1 MNRLDA
7 SFVVEVAT
15 VLVIRSR
22 LWKGRLGNEY
32 LRLGI
37 EMVVEVVA
45 KNEVDENGLGELI
58 MVETGSSEERKK
70 SGADVLKTSNA
81 FVGKTEVEIGLG
93 SENIQRSNK
102 RGKR

>member
-1 MNRLDA
+1 
-7 SFVVEVAT
+7 
-15 VLVIRSR
+15 
-22 LWKGRLGNEY
+22 
-32 LRLGI
+32 
-37 EMVVEVVA
+37 MVVEVVA

-93 SENIQRSNK
+93 SENIQRSKEKGEAIRK
-102 RGKR
+102 RKEEKSWKRKEDQKKYI